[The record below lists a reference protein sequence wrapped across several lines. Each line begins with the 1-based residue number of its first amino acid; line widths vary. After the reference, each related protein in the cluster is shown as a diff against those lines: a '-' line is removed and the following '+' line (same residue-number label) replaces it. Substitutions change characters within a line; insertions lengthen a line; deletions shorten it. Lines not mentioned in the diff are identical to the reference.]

1 MTGFARQTGGDGNW
15 SWAWELKSVNGR
27 GLEPRCRVPTGFDRV
42 ELGARAALT
51 REFTRGNINASLDAQ
66 PARRGASLR
75 VNDELLGQLAALA
88 SDLAARTGAAPARID
103 GLMAL
108 RGVIESAEL
117 GQDDETAI
125 AARDAAVLATLDV
138 AIAKLK
144 EARAGEGRALGATLV
159 VHVDEIAGLI
169 DRAASFAVATPAA
182 IKTRIEAQL
191 AELLGNQPQIAPER
205 LAQEAAMLA
214 LRADVR
220 EEIDRL
226 RAHVSEARRLLEE
239 GGAIGRRLDFL
250 SQELNREANT
260 LCSKSADL
268 ELTRTGLA
276 LKATIDRFREQAAN
290 VE

>member
-1 MTGFARQTGGDGNW
+1 MTGFARQTGGDGAW

-27 GLEPRCRVPTGFDRV
+27 GLEPRCRVPAGFDRV

-51 REFTRGNINASLDAQ
+51 REFTRGNISATLDAQ
-66 PARRGASLR
+66 PARRAAGVR
-75 VNDELLGQLAALA
+75 VNDELLAQLATLA
-88 SDLAARTGAAPARID
+88 RELAQRTGAAPARID

-108 RGVIESAEL
+108 RGVIEAADAALE
-117 GQDDETAI
+117 DEATL
-125 AARDAAVLATLDV
+125 AARDAAILATLDT
-138 AIAKLK
+138 AIGGLK
-144 EARAGEGRALGATLV
+144 AARAGEGRALDATLAE
-159 VHVDEIAGLI
+159 HLDGIARLA
-169 DRAASFAVATPAA
+169 DAAAHTASATPAA
-182 IKTRIEAQL
+182 IKARIEAQL

-220 EEIDRL
+220 EELDRL
-226 RAHVSEARRLLEE
+226 RAHVAEARRLLKE
-239 GGAIGRRLDFL
+239 GGAVGRRLDFL

-260 LCSKSADL
+260 LCSKSGDL